1 MAIST
6 YKVFLMGL
14 GSSNAWSKLVDI
26 KEFPDLG
33 QAPEMLDTTTTSD
46 KSRTYIP
53 GIQENE
59 ALTFTANYTKA
70 DFDMLYALRESLRGF
85 AVWFG
90 GTESGGAL
98 VPTGSNG
105 KIAFGGYL
113 DVYING
119 GGVNEVV
126 DMTITIAPTTPLG
139 VDGTIDW
146 RENAENYLPIST

>member
-6 YKVFLMGL
+6 YKVFLMGM
-14 GSSNAWSKLVDI
+14 GETNNWSKLVDI

-53 GIQENE
+53 GIQEND
-59 ALTFTANYTKA
+59 ALSFTANYTKA
-70 DFDMLYALRESLRGF
+70 DFDKLYALRGSLHGF

-90 GTESGGAL
+90 GTESSGVL

-105 KIAFGGYL
+105 KVGFGGYL

-126 DMTITIAPTTPLG
+126 DMTITIAPTTPFG
-139 VDGTIDW
+139 MDGTIDW
-146 RENAENYLPIST
+146 RENGENYLPITT